1 MDLTKFKTVD
11 QSVKLTIYL
20 SLGFSCILTIAYMV
34 CFFYL
39 TNKIDTAYTKALVLD
54 RQGQV
59 YETASVPAVAMRK
72 FEYEDHIKT
81 FVKAWYAFDESTYE
95 SNINSALNLIGNRG
109 KELLNEYND
118 INMQNSLIQKNI
130 RYQVIIKDIKIHTN
144 TIPISGTINFVQT
157 GYRARGSIARDV
169 EVDFTLYDVSRS
181 RENSHGAKIE
191 DWIVRYSEPRE
202 TTKQEDKIK
211 TDDHE

>member
-11 QSVKLTIYL
+11 QTVRLTIFL
-20 SLGFSCILTIAYMV
+20 SAGFSGIITIAYII

-39 TNKIDTAYTKALVLD
+39 TNKIDAAYTKALVLD

-59 YETASVPAVAMRK
+59 YETASLPATAMRK
-72 FEYEDHIKT
+72 FEYENHIKT

-95 SNINSALNLIGNRG
+95 NNINSALNLIGNRG

-118 INMQNSLIQKNI
+118 INMLNSLIQKNI
-130 RYQVIIKDIKIHTN
+130 RYQVIIKDIQVHTN
-144 TIPISGTINFVQT
+144 TIPISGKVNFTQT
-157 GYRARGSIARDV
+157 GYRARGSIARDIEV
-169 EVDFTLYDVSRS
+169 EFTLYDVSRS
-181 RENSHGAKIE
+181 RENAHGVKIE

-202 TTKQEDKIK
+202 TTKQEEQIKI
-211 TDDHE
+211 D